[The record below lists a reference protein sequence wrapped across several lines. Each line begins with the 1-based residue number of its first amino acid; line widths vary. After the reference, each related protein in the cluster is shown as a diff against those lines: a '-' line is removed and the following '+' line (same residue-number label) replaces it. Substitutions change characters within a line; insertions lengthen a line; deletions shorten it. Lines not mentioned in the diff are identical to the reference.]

1 MKSLILVKNVTRFS
15 RKDDL
20 NMHRL
25 THTGEI
31 PHVCELCNKGFSKRD
46 SFTKHRRR
54 HN

>member
-25 THTGEI
+25 THTGEM
-31 PHVCELCNKGFSKRD
+31 PYVFEVCNKGFSKRNN
-46 SFTKHRRR
+46 FNKHRRT